1 MDKLR
6 NGQPIDVEALLDSQ
20 VTLHSE
26 IIKWRDNLTVDLK
39 LLNSLR
45 ETGQIQ
51 DSIFRPKGEQF
62 ELIAGARRYFH
73 QKLLGKTWEEI
84 PKKIRELDDREALI
98 IAAAENF
105 FRKDFSKWE
114 EARVIYTLLTV
125 GKIPVKEVAEQ
136 LGVKESYIKDRRS
149 LMMLPKKLLERFEK
163 KDIPLGYAKVTMR
176 LSKYPEA
183 QNELLEKIEEGIKNS
198 YSGIRTIERAD
209 EFVTNLL
216 DKIKKQNELLEKYGP
231 CPKCESKNISESR
244 WQGSE
249 DKLDCDDCN
258 HSWHKETKE
267 PWKYYEL
274 KQEAKKL
281 GFEVEE
287 GPEKI
292 KLTPKDVADMVQKE
306 ANEQRQQEEEEEE
319 GEKVPEN
326 FRSSVS
332 LETIL
337 APLIKENIQKMI
349 VRGSSIDIELIEDP
363 KFYFKGLKKD
373 YKAGELARI
382 ETQYG
387 WNGDMQEGAKKIHEL
402 IKKVSP
408 DENNAKILPE

>member
-6 NGQPIDVEALLDSQ
+6 NGHPIDIEALLDPQ
-20 VTLHSE
+20 VTLHPE
-26 IIKWRDNLTVDLK
+26 IIKWRDKLTVDLK

-45 ETGQIQ
+45 DTGQIQ
-51 DSIFRPKGEQF
+51 DCVFRPKGEQF

-84 PKKIRELDDREALI
+84 PKKIKELDEREALL

-105 FRKDFSKWE
+105 FRKDFNKWE

-136 LGVKESYIKDRRS
+136 LGVKESYIKNRRS

-163 KDIPLGYAKVTMR
+163 KDIPIGYAKVTMR
-176 LSKYPEA
+176 LSEYPEA
-183 QNELLEKIEEGIKNS
+183 QGKLLEEIESGIKNS

-209 EFVTNLL
+209 EFVTNIL
-216 DKIKKQNELLEKYGP
+216 DKIKKQKDLLEKYGG
-231 CPKCESKNISESR
+231 CPQCESKNISESN
-244 WQGSE
+244 WSGDE
-249 DKLDCDDCN
+249 DKLDCKDCG

-274 KQEAKKL
+274 KQKAKEL

-287 GPEKI
+287 GPDKI

-306 ANEQRQQEEEEEE
+306 ANEQRQQDEEEEE
-319 GEKVPEN
+319 GEKVLEN

-337 APLIKENIQKMI
+337 APLIKENIQKMVI
-349 VRGSSIDIELIEDP
+349 RGSNIDIELIEDP
-363 KFYFKGLKKD
+363 EFYFKGLKKD
-373 YKAGELARI
+373 YKAGEKARI
-382 ETQYG
+382 EVQYG
-387 WNGDMQEGAKKIHEL
+387 WHSMQETAIKVHEL
-402 IKKVSP
+402 IKRVS
-408 DENNAKILPE
+408 